1 MKQPYLW
8 GQVDRKGPS
17 RWSGWWLGWVVSL
30 DWKTIFLAS
39 VA

>member
-17 RWSGWWLGWVVSL
+17 RWWLGWVVSL